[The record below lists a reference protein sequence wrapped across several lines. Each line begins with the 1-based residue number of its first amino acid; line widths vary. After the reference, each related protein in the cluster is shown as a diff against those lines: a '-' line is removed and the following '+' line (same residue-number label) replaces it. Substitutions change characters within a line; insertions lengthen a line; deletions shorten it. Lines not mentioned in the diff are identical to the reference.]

1 MGHEWKDDQPIYR
14 QLTDRIVEMLLDGVL
29 GDGDPLPSVR
39 DVAAEYR
46 VNPLTVMKGYQSLVD
61 RELVESRRGR
71 GMYVTDGATDRLLVE
86 QRRHFIEQEW
96 PAIRATVQR
105 LGLDWQALLQ
115 SIDEREGDN

>member
-1 MGHEWKDDQPIYR
+1 MGHEWRDDQPIYR

-29 GDGDPLPSVR
+29 RDGEPLPSVR

-71 GMYVTDGATDRLLVE
+71 GMFVTDGATARLLAE
-86 QRRHFIEQEW
+86 QRTRFIEQEW

-105 LGLDWQALLQ
+105 LGLDWGELLQ
-115 SIDEREGDN
+115 SVDKHEKDD